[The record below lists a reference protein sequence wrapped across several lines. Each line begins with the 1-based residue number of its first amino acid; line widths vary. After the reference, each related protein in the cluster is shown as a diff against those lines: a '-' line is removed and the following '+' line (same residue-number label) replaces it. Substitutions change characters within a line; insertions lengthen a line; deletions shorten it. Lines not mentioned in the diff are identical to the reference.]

1 MRKYLTLISLI
12 ACALMPTT
20 LQATCQSV
28 NVTYLQ
34 SSMGD
39 MISDNASGWAW
50 DSHNYAKCRIVGGGE
65 AHLITPTL
73 NLSEAEAVTLSF
85 KHTHKFGT
93 NLAEEFT
100 LWVTDNYQGSYTAS
114 SWQELTI
121 GSYAS
126 NNDWNFVD
134 VSITVPLSKVGANTA
149 FCFRYISTA
158 SNNGTWE
165 VKNLHIEGSCPESND
180 PPVALPII
188 GDGRLKI
195 CAQNLQNYYYNYNN
209 GRGDYTREEFAAKTR
224 KIVDAMLWVD
234 ADIYAFCELEAKPI
248 ILTQLADSMNARL
261 EGTPYVAASDDIDDD
276 WTESC
281 NCNLKS
287 GFIYRTDKVRPIGN
301 GAPVYGAN
309 YYKNTMRVQAFEE
322 LSSGERLTL
331 SMNHFKAKDSSD
343 DAGNGTRVTNATRLT
358 ENLPSLALDPDI
370 LILGD
375 LNCEV
380 GEEPLNII
388 LNAGYE
394 EQLLKYNNSP
404 YSHCYGGGELI
415 DHVYANPSM
424 AAQITGAGLF
434 HISTGCGADAS
445 ANANHRYSDHDPYV
459 VAVNLLSEQ
468 SDECIDTTYSY
479 LATGGTGLGDMRA
492 ISMSG
497 QWNWQYDSQYGAKCQ
512 DKGGEDWLL
521 TPEYNLTQASSV
533 SLAFDHTIGYGNA
546 SDLTTHHTLWVT
558 GDFVDVSES
567 DWTQLTI
574 PTYPTGTNW
583 NFVHA
588 TVNVPLTSVGA
599 HTVFGFKYDVPSTAA
614 NKATWEV
621 KNLQVSVTC
630 EETPSALD
638 ETQAA
643 TFATKILIGGHMY
656 IVMPNGERY
665 TTTGIKVQ

>member
-1 MRKYLTLISLI
+1 MKKYITLISLI
-12 ACALMPTT
+12 VCALIPAT

-34 SSMGD
+34 SGLGD
-39 MISDNASGWAW
+39 MTTDNSAVWSWN
-50 DSHNYAKCRIVGGGE
+50 SYNYAKASKQGGATG
-65 AHLITPTL
+65 HLFTPALDFTD
-73 NLSEAEAVTLSF
+73 ADAVSLSF
-85 KHTHKFGT
+85 THAHKFAGT
-93 NLAEEFT
+93 PANELT
-100 LWVTDNYQGSYTAS
+100 LWVTADYQGSYDAS
-114 SWQELTI
+114 TWQQLTI
-121 GSYAS
+121 NPYTS
-126 NNDWNFVD
+126 NTDWTWAN
-134 VSITVPLSKVGANTA
+134 VSVNVPVAYVGANTV
-149 FCFRYISTA
+149 FCFQYISTT
-158 SNNGTWE
+158 SNYATWE
-165 VKNLHIEGSCPESND
+165 VKNLHIESNCPESND
-180 PPVALPII
+180 PPVALPNI

-195 CAQNLQNYYYNYNN
+195 CAQNLQNYYYNYNT
-209 GRGDYTREEFAAKTR
+209 GRGNYSPAEFAEKTR
-224 KIVDAMLWVD
+224 KIVDAMIWVD

-248 ILTQLADSMNARL
+248 ILTQLADSMNARV
-261 EGTPYVAASDDIDDD
+261 EGTPYAAAADDIDDD
-276 WTESC
+276 WNESC

-287 GFIYRTDKVRPIGN
+287 GFIYRTDKVRPIGSS
-301 GAPVYGAN
+301 APSFTAN

-322 LSSGERLTL
+322 LSSGERMTL
-331 SMNHFKAKDSSD
+331 SMNHFKAKDSSE
-343 DAGNGTRVTNATRLT
+343 DAGNSTRVLNATRLT

-388 LNAGYE
+388 ANAGYE
-394 EQLLKYNNSP
+394 EQLLKYNDEP

-468 SDECIDTTYSY
+468 TDECEEGEHNY
-479 LATGGTGLGDMRA
+479 LATGGSGLGDMRG

-533 SLAFDHTIGYGNA
+533 SLAFDHTINYGNA
-546 SDLTTHHTLWVT
+546 SDLTTQHTLWVT

-567 DWTQLTI
+567 EWTQLTI
-574 PTYPTGTNW
+574 PSYPTGTNW

-588 TVNVPLTSVGA
+588 TVNVPLTAVGA

>member
-1 MRKYLTLISLI
+1 MRKYITLISLI
-12 ACALMPTT
+12 ACALMPAT

-100 LWVTDNYQGSYTAS
+100 LWVTNNYQGSYTAS

-121 GSYAS
+121 DSYAS

-165 VKNLHIEGSCPESND
+165 VKNLHIESSCPESND

-195 CAQNLQNYYYNYNN
+195 CAQNLQNYYYNYNT
-209 GRGDYTREEFAAKTR
+209 GRGDYTPEQFAEKTR

-248 ILTQLADSMNARL
+248 ILTQLADSMNARV
-261 EGTPYVAASDDIDDD
+261 EGTPYAAAADDIDDD
-276 WTESC
+276 WNESC

-287 GFIYRTDKVRPIGN
+287 GFIYRTDKVRPIGSS
-301 GAPVYGAN
+301 APSFTAN

-388 LNAGYE
+388 ENAGYE
-394 EQLLKYNNSP
+394 EQLLKYNNAP

-434 HISTGCGADAS
+434 HISTYCGPDAT

-459 VAVNLLSEQ
+459 VGINLLS
-468 SDECIDTTYSY
+468 DHPMECEEAQYSY
-479 LATGGTGLGDMRA
+479 LAAGGTSLGEMRT
-492 ISMSG
+492 ISVSG
-497 QWNWQYDSQYGAKCQ
+497 TYNWAYDSQYACAKVS

-521 TPEYNLTQASSV
+521 TPAYDLTMASGV
-533 SLAFDHTIGYGNA
+533 SIAFDHTIGYAIDMPNQQ
-546 SDLTTHHTLWVT
+546 TLWVT
-558 GDFVDVSES
+558 GNFSDVANS
-567 DWTQLTI
+567 DWTQLII
-574 PTYPTGTNW
+574 PTYPTGMNW
-583 NFVHA
+583 SFVHA
-588 TVNVPLTSVGA
+588 TVNVPATTLGA
-599 HTVFGFKYDVPSTAA
+599 NTVFGFRQHVPNDA
-614 NKATWEV
+614 NSNKPTWEV